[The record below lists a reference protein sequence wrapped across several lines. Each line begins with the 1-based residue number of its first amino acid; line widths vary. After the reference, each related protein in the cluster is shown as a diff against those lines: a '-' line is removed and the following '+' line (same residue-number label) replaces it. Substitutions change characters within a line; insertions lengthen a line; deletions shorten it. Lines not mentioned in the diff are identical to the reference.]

1 MLARLLRFIELKT
14 VWKNAGTAIKVYEA
28 CPQSLLTVLRI
39 KNFKNTIKRV
49 AQKSIFYRQRFQ
61 ELNINPQAIVMP
73 NDLGKLYTNPVDLQ
87 ERPMSHFTCDK
98 PQTSFETTGT
108 TSKSPKRV
116 LFSYAEIEDI
126 GRVGAA
132 GLWRLGIRPL
142 DRVASSFDYSF
153 WVSGP
158 TLKAS
163 LENLGAFH
171 VEAGRIDPQEFY
183 NRIKPYGCNIIVAD
197 PGWMVNLSQIAEVQ
211 GAWMMKMILIGGE
224 NLTEKSRK
232 YIEQVWQCPVLLSY
246 GQTEAFGMIGVEC
259 MEQNGYH
266 LNDMDLWV
274 EIIDPDENGYGEL
287 VYSTLRREVMPLLR
301 YKSGDVTKIINE
313 PCACGAKS
321 IRLAKLRGR
330 VDDMVVTG
338 AGNIAAWMLN
348 DIIEALPFGIHEW
361 QLRVG
366 RHGIKDALELWVEPR
381 EVIDLDSVKHAVLS
395 LMKEKMSIAYQ
406 GIDQGLIDFDIKIV
420 VVGELRGN
428 KRKVKRIIDSRN
440 FD

>member
-1 MLARLLRFIELKT
+1 MLSRLMRFIELNT
-14 VWKNAGTAIKVYEA
+14 IWKNAGTAIKVYEA
-28 CPQSLLTVLRI
+28 CPQSLLNGLRI
-39 KNFKNTIKRV
+39 KNFKNTVKRV
-49 AQKSIFYRQRFQ
+49 AHKSIFYRQLFR
-61 ELNINPQAIVMP
+61 EMNINTEAISTP
-73 NDLGKLYTNPVDLQ
+73 NDLGKLYTKPVDLQ

-132 GLWRLGIRPL
+132 GLWRLGIRPS

-171 VEAGRIDPQEFY
+171 VEAGRIEPQEFY

-197 PGWMVNLSQIAEVQ
+197 PGWMVKLSQIAEAQ
-211 GAWMMKMILIGGE
+211 GAWMMKLILIGGE

-232 YIEQVWQCPVLLSY
+232 YIERVWQCPVLLSY

-259 MEQNGYH
+259 VEQNGYH
-266 LNDMDLWV
+266 LNDMDLWA
-274 EIIDPDENGYGEL
+274 EIVNPDEDGYGEL
-287 VYSTLRREVMPLLR
+287 VYTTLRREVMPLLR
-301 YKSGDVTKIINE
+301 YRSGDVTKIMTD
-313 PCACGAKS
+313 PCPCGAKS

-330 VDDMVVTG
+330 IDDLVVTG

-348 DIIEALPFGIHEW
+348 EVIEALPFGIHEW
-361 QLRVG
+361 QLKVT
-366 RHGIKDALELWVEPR
+366 RHGNKDALELCIEPR
-381 EVIDLDSVKHAVLS
+381 EDMSLDIVKQTVLGQI
-395 LMKEKMSIAYQ
+395 KEKMNIAYQ
-406 GIDQGLIDFDIKIV
+406 GIDQGLIDFEIKV
-420 VVGELRGN
+420 FAAGELRGN
-428 KRKVKRIIDSRN
+428 KRKVKRIVDTRN